1 MAVAVAVV
9 AAGLVEERMVFLG
22 QQHFE
27 NKSAILACWG
37 SVFDNPKIMDQTID
51 SKVIVEDRK
60 VGWRVKEDNEVNTLV
75 EKDEIVMLLQ
85 KFMDLDSEFVNE
97 IRERSKTLWQI
108 CCRAITNGGS
118 CCNGFECFC

>member
-1 MAVAVAVV
+1 
-9 AAGLVEERMVFLG
+9 
-22 QQHFE
+22 
-27 NKSAILACWG
+27 
-37 SVFDNPKIMDQTID
+37 MDQTID